1 MLDDRLDD
9 LLNEA
14 ARDYNNPPETPREAI
29 WDRIVAE
36 RAADPGAA
44 EPHKRIAKVRRSV
57 WHRTKRHP
65 GSVRAP
71 ARPTL
76 RRLFLGAGIAAVLA
90 LGIGLGRLSTNAGNP
105 TAGPVVTPAPVAT
118 QTAARGSSTA
128 YQLAATEYLSQ
139 SEAFLTLFRASV
151 RHNAGNERLG
161 SATARQLLATNRLL
175 LDSPAGSDAKTRL
188 LLQDLEL
195 VLAEI
200 AQLSPESRQ
209 RDLDLITEGLE
220 RGGVMSRLRTA
231 VPSGPSTTQGA
242 L

>member
-1 MLDDRLDD
+1 MPDDRLDD

-14 ARDYNNPPETPREAI
+14 AQDYNKPPETPREAI
-29 WDRIVAE
+29 WDRIVAQ
-36 RAADPGAA
+36 RAAETQDAQA
-44 EPHKRIAKVRRSV
+44 EPGEKATVEPKGILPFRPV
-57 WHRTKRHP
+57 HRF
-65 GSVRAP
+65 
-71 ARPTL
+71 
-76 RRLFLGAGIAAVLA
+76 RLAAGIAAILA
-90 LGIGLGRLSTNAGNP
+90 LGIGLGRLSIKPQHIAS
-105 TAGPVVTPAPVAT
+105 APVVTPVPTSA
-118 QTAARGSSTA
+118 QTAPRTSNAA

-151 RHNAGNERLG
+151 RGKAGNERLA

-175 LDSPAGSDAKTRL
+175 LDSPAANDARTRL

-200 AQLSPESRQ
+200 TQLSPESGR
-209 RDLDLITEGLE
+209 RDLDLITDGLE

>member
-14 ARDYNNPPETPREAI
+14 ARDYNDPPETPREAM
-29 WDRIVAE
+29 WDRIVAQ
-36 RAADPGAA
+36 RAAEQATERSQPAAA
-44 EPHKRIAKVRRSV
+44 EVSGSFWHRTHRRSV
-57 WHRTKRHP
+57 SF
-65 GSVRAP
+65 GGP
-71 ARPTL
+71 ARL
-76 RRLFLGAGIAAVLA
+76 RRTFLGAGIAAVLA
-90 LGIGLGRLSTNAGNP
+90 LGIGLGRLSTKAANP
-105 TAGPVVTPAPVAT
+105 ALAPVVTPAPVAT
-118 QTAARGSSTA
+118 AMAPRGSSPA

-151 RHNAGNERLG
+151 RSNAGNERLA

-175 LDSPAGSDAKTRL
+175 LDSPAGSDARTRL

-209 RDLDLITEGLE
+209 RDLNLITEGLE

-231 VPSGPSTTQGA
+231 VPSGSSTTQGA